1 MEKLRATTVFFEV
14 QKMDRAVKFYTEVLG
29 LPLKTRHGDQ
39 WAEVDAGTISIG
51 LHATDEGE
59 AVSGSGG
66 GTISFAVSNVDSIIQ
81 TLKSKGAHVGEVRN
95 PPRGKFVMVKDSEGN
110 FIHFIEF
117 AEKWKEE
124 TGYKAGV

>member
-1 MEKLRATTVFFEV
+1 MEKLKATTVFFDV
-14 QKMDRAVKFYTEVLG
+14 QSMDRAIKFYTQTLG

-39 WAEVDAGTISIG
+39 WAEIDAGTISIG
-51 LHATDEGE
+51 LHATEDGE

-66 GTISFAVSNVDSIIQ
+66 GTVSFSVSDVDGLVQ
-81 TLKSKGAHVGEVRN
+81 TLKSRGVAVGEVRN

-110 FIHFIEF
+110 YIHFIEF
-117 AEKWKEE
+117 AKKWKEE